1 MTLVKICGIT
11 SVEDALLSI
20 AAGADALGLNFVPAS
35 KRLISPATAAHIV
48 DSVGDLVEMV
58 AVVPNRRTRELKDL
72 REATGI
78 RWLQLHG
85 EESPEELQAL
95 LPDAFKAVAVG
106 SAADVTN
113 AARYAGD

>member
-1 MTLVKICGIT
+1 MTFIKICGVT

-20 AAGADALGLNFVPAS
+20 AAGADAVGLNFVPSS
-35 KRLISPATAAHIV
+35 KRLVSPATAAHIV

-58 AVVPNRRTRELKDL
+58 AVVANRSTSDLDDL

-85 EESPEELQAL
+85 DEMPEELQAL
-95 LPDAFKAVAVG
+95 LPDAFKAIAVG
-106 SAADVTN
+106 SAADVAS
-113 AARYAGD
+113 AARF